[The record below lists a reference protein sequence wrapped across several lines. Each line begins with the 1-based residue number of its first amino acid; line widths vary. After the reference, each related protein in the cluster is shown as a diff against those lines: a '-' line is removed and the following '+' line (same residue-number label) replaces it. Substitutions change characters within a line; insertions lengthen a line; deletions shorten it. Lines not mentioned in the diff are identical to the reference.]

1 MFSAGIHID
10 SVAVP
15 RGTRTEGAPGGLR
28 TKKVL
33 EPETVQRPLP
43 GISDD
48 CYLLSNSYICAN
60 FRKLGRGGK
69 FYMCE

>member
-10 SVAVP
+10 SAAVP
-15 RGTRTEGAPGGLR
+15 RETRTRGGLR
-28 TKKVL
+28 MKKVL
-33 EPETVQRPLP
+33 EPETVQKPLP

-60 FRKLGRGGK
+60 FRKLGRGG
-69 FYMCE
+69 